1 MIGLEYIVNLYNYQF
16 KDIAEQLGVS
26 KQVVNG
32 WIKGRYKISRKHLPK
47 LSNIFNVPEQY
58 FQKELTELDKC
69 NIQEIKL
76 SNEVIKHE
84 YEDTILNGKG
94 EHIKVTRVF
103 NEGVDIDG
111 LRLNDIEKKKLYIK
125 DNVDK
130 AIYTNMNKQSPYIFG
145 DKISIGEYV
154 VDLYKDFNELITDG
168 EVRLDIIKDIVNG
181 MKDFKEDSNQNSLK
195 RNTYTK
201 RITREVRKEQLK
213 RDEEDRINLQQEQE
227 AFINEEIRRYEEEQ
241 QPISEEEKE
250 RRKMMSKLFK

>member
-16 KDIAEQLGVS
+16 KDIAEELGVS

-32 WIKGRYKISRKHLPK
+32 WIKERYKISRKHLPK
-47 LSNIFNVPEQY
+47 LSNIFNIPEQY

-84 YEDTILNGKG
+84 YEDTILNEKG

-103 NEGVDIDG
+103 NEGLDIDG
-111 LRLNDIEKKKLYIK
+111 LRLNDIEKQLYIK

-130 AIYTNMNKQSPYIFG
+130 AIDTNMNKQSPYIFG

-154 VDLYKDFNELITDG
+154 VDLYKDFNELIMNGD
-168 EVRLDIIKDIVNG
+168 VRLDIIKDIING
-181 MKDFKEDSNQNSLK
+181 MRDLKKDNSETQIK
-195 RNTYTK
+195 RSTYTK
-201 RITREVRKEQLK
+201 KITREVRKEQIK
-213 RDEEDRINLQQEQE
+213 R
-227 AFINEEIRRYEEEQ
+227 
-241 QPISEEEKE
+241 EEKD
-250 RRKMMSKLFK
+250 KVGSL